1 MTVRARATAQG
12 VGGRLDKG
20 GARRRSPGRIRST
33 GVLLI
38 LLALI
43 SAVLCY
49 IAFSWWLPS
58 DRDRYRDYVAA
69 EPCPARAT
77 ATDCLSTW
85 HLTVVKAVIKNVGK
99 ASSYK
104 ATLKD
109 GDSWQGV
116 VDFGDP
122 GPLLE
127 RLKPGDRV
135 TATAWR
141 RDIVVLSKDGVRQ
154 NTSEAPRDE
163 IQMNAA
169 MGMLAAFFAAQAFA
183 FGAVRLVSP
192 RDHAP
197 FTWEPYGR
205 RLLYTGIAVCF
216 GVGLPAAWTGIPWW
230 TVPAVGLPAMACAAG
245 LMYPR
250 PERTTAGGEVGAR
263 RKTR

>member
-1 MTVRARATAQG
+1 M
-12 VGGRLDKG
+12 GGGPDKD

-69 EPCPARAT
+69 EPCPDRAT

-85 HLTVVKAVIKNVGK
+85 HLTVVKREIKNAGRT
-99 ASSYK
+99 STYK

-127 RLKPGDRV
+127 HLKPGDKV

-154 NTSEAPRDE
+154 NSSEAPRDE

-169 MGMLAAFFAAQAFA
+169 VGMLAGLVAAQVFA

-197 FTWEPYGR
+197 FTWNPYGR
-205 RLLYTGIAVCF
+205 RMLISSAAVCF
-216 GVGLPAAWTGIPWW
+216 GLGLPAAWTGIPWW
-230 TVPAVGLPAMACAAG
+230 IVLAVGLPAMACAAV

-250 PERTTAGGEVGAR
+250 PGGPTAGR
-263 RKTR
+263 

>member
-1 MTVRARATAQG
+1 MGGAQG
-12 VGGRLDKG
+12 KG
-20 GARRRSPGRIRST
+20 GVRRPSPGRARFM

-43 SAVLCY
+43 PAVLCY

-69 EPCPARAT
+69 EPCPAGAT
-77 ATDCLSTW
+77 ATSCLSTW
-85 HLTVVKAVIKNVGK
+85 HLTVVKKEIKSTGRTTT
-99 ASSYK
+99 YK

-127 RLKPGDRV
+127 HLKPGDKV

-141 RDIVVLSKDGVRQ
+141 RDIVVLSRDGVRQ

-169 MGMLAAFFAAQAFA
+169 VGLLGAFFAAQAFA

-192 RDHAP
+192 RAYAP
-197 FTWEPYGR
+197 FTWNPYGR
-205 RLLYTGIAVCF
+205 RLLVASAVVCF
-216 GVGLPAAWTGIPWW
+216 GVGLPAVWIGIPWW
-230 TVPAVGLPAMACAAG
+230 TVPALGLPAMACAAG
-245 LMYPR
+245 LLYPR
-250 PERTTAGGEVGAR
+250 SVGPTAGGGR
-263 RKTR
+263 

>member
-1 MTVRARATAQG
+1 MAVRARATAQSM
-12 VGGRLDKG
+12 GGGPGKG
-20 GARRRSPGRIRST
+20 GVRRQSPGRTRAV

-38 LLALI
+38 LVSLA

-49 IAFSWWLPS
+49 LAFSWWLPS

-69 EPCPARAT
+69 EPCPARAP

-85 HLTVVKAVIKNVGK
+85 HLTVVKREIKNAGRT
-99 ASSYK
+99 STYK

-109 GDSWQGV
+109 GDAWQGV

-127 RLKPGDRV
+127 HLKPGDKV

-154 NTSEAPRDE
+154 NSSEAPRDE

-169 MGMLAAFFAAQAFA
+169 MGMLAAFFAVQALA
-183 FGAVRLVSP
+183 FGAVRLVRP

-197 FTWEPYGR
+197 LTWDPYGR
-205 RLLYTGIAVCF
+205 RMFFTSIIVCF
-216 GVGLPAAWTGIPWW
+216 AVGLPMAWTGIPWW
-230 TVPAVGLPAMACAAG
+230 TVPAVGLPAMACAAV

-250 PERTTAGGEVGAR
+250 PGHTAARGGS
-263 RKTR
+263 

>member
-1 MTVRARATAQG
+1 M
-12 VGGRLDKG
+12 GGEPGKG
-20 GARRRSPGRIRST
+20 GVRRQSPGRTRAV

-38 LLALI
+38 LVSLI

-49 IAFSWWLPS
+49 IAFAWWLPS

-69 EPCPARAT
+69 ELCPARAT
-77 ATDCLSTW
+77 AQVQKDCLSTW
-85 HLTVVKAVIKNVGK
+85 HFTVVKTVIKSGGK
-99 ASSYK
+99 SSTYT

-109 GDSWQGV
+109 GNSWTGV

-127 RLKPGDRV
+127 RLETGDRV
-135 TATAWR
+135 TATVWR

-154 NTSEAPRDE
+154 STSEAPRDE

-169 MGMLAAFFAAQAFA
+169 MGMLAAFFAAQTFA

-205 RLLYTGIAVCF
+205 RLFFGSIVICF
-216 GVGLPAAWTGIPWW
+216 GVGLPAVWTGIPWW
-230 TVPAVGLPAMACAAG
+230 TVPAVGLLAVVCAAV

-250 PERTTAGGEVGAR
+250 PERTAAG
-263 RKTR
+263 T

>member
-1 MTVRARATAQG
+1 MTERARARAQG
-12 VGGRLDKG
+12 IGGGPGKG
-20 GARRRSPGRIRST
+20 GARRQSPGRTRAV

-49 IAFSWWLPS
+49 IAFVRWLPS

-85 HLTVVKAVIKNVGK
+85 HLTVVKREIKNAGRT
-99 ASSYK
+99 STYK

-127 RLKPGDRV
+127 HLEPGDEV

-163 IQMNAA
+163 VQMNAA
-169 MGMLAAFFAAQAFA
+169 IGMLAAFFAAETFA

-197 FTWEPYGR
+197 FAWDPYGR
-205 RLLYTGIAVCF
+205 RLLLTGIAVCF
-216 GVGLPAAWTGIPWW
+216 GVGLPAVWIGIPWW
-230 TVPAVGLPAMACAAG
+230 TVPAVGLPAMACAAV

-250 PERTTAGGEVGAR
+250 PGRPIAGGEARAR

>member
-1 MTVRARATAQG
+1 MAVRARATAQSI
-12 VGGRLDKG
+12 GGGPGKG
-20 GARRRSPGRIRST
+20 GARRRSPGRTRFT

-49 IAFSWWLPS
+49 IAFARWLPS

-77 ATDCLSTW
+77 AQVRKDCLSTW
-85 HLTVVKAVIKNVGK
+85 HFTVVKTVIKRGGK
-99 ASSYK
+99 SSTYT

-109 GDSWQGV
+109 GDSWRGL

-127 RLKPGDRV
+127 RLEQGDRV
-135 TATAWR
+135 TATIWR

-154 NTSEAPRDE
+154 STSDAPRDE
-163 IQMNAA
+163 LQMNAA
-169 MGMLAAFFAAQAFA
+169 IGMLAAFFAAQTFA

-192 RDHAP
+192 RDYAP
-197 FTWEPYGR
+197 FAWDPYGR
-205 RLLYTGIAVCF
+205 RLLFTSIAVCF
-216 GVGLPAAWTGIPWW
+216 GVGLPAVWIGIPWW
-230 TVPAVGLPAMACAAG
+230 TVPAVGLPAMACAAV

-250 PERTTAGGEVGAR
+250 PGRPTAAR
-263 RKTR
+263 